1 MKLKGTV
8 GVLTGASRGLGVYM
22 AEALANEGVNL
33 VLAARSA
40 DDLQATAAK
49 VEGLGVKAVIVPTDV
64 TDPEAL
70 ERLVATASSELGP
83 IDLLVNNAGVERYRR
98 YETAPID
105 EMEWIMR
112 TNVLAPQILS
122 RLVLP
127 GMLERRKGHIVNVA
141 SVAGKTAVPFN
152 SLYSSSKHA
161 LVGFSWSLREEVRSR
176 GVSVSVLCPGYVT
189 GAGMFADWSRG
200 RKPPGV
206 SSAVGPDKVAAGLV
220 RAIEKDRAEVVVA
233 GGLLKGVDVLHAISP
248 ALTTAIARKSG
259 GYAFLE
265 EQALSAWD
273 QD

>member
-1 MKLKGTV
+1 MKLRGTV

-22 AEALANEGVNL
+22 AEALAKEGVSL
-33 VLAARSA
+33 ALAARSA
-40 DDLQATAAK
+40 DGLQSTAAK
-49 VEGLGVKAVIVPTDV
+49 VEAFGVKAVTVPTDV
-64 TDPEAL
+64 TDPAAL
-70 ERLVATASSELGP
+70 ERLVTTASSELGP
-83 IDLLVNNAGVERYRR
+83 IDLVVNNAGVERYRR
-98 YETAPID
+98 YETAPVE
-105 EMEWIMR
+105 EMEAIMR
-112 TNVLAPQILS
+112 TNILAPQILS

-127 GMLERRKGHIVNVA
+127 GMLQRGRGHIVNVA

-161 LVGFSWSLREEVRSR
+161 LVGFSWSLREEVRSK
-176 GVSVSVLCPGYVT
+176 GVSVSVLCPGYVSE
-189 GAGMFADWSRG
+189 AGMFADWSRG

-206 SSAVGPDKVAAGLV
+206 SSTVGPEKVASGLI

-248 ALTTAIARKSG
+248 ALTTAIGRRSG

>member
-1 MKLKGTV
+1 MKLRGTV

-22 AEALANEGVNL
+22 AEALAKEGVSL
-33 VLAARSA
+33 ALAARSA
-40 DDLQATAAK
+40 DGLQTTAAK
-49 VEGLGVKAVIVPTDV
+49 VGAFGVKAVTVPTDV
-64 TDPEAL
+64 TDPAAL
-70 ERLVATASSELGP
+70 ERLVTTASSELGP
-83 IDLLVNNAGVERYRR
+83 IDLVVNNAGVERYRR
-98 YETAPID
+98 YETAPVE
-105 EMEWIMR
+105 EMEAIMR

-127 GMLERRKGHIVNVA
+127 GMLQRGRGHIVNVA

-161 LVGFSWSLREEVRSR
+161 LVGFSWSLREEVRSK
-176 GVSVSVLCPGYVT
+176 GVSVSVLCPGYVSEV
-189 GAGMFADWSRG
+189 GMFADWSRG

-206 SSAVGPDKVAAGLV
+206 SSTVGPEKVAAGLI

-248 ALTTAIARKSG
+248 ALTTAIGRRTG

>member
-1 MKLKGTV
+1 MKLRGTV

-22 AEALANEGVNL
+22 AEALAKEGVNL
-33 VLAARSA
+33 ALAARSA
-40 DDLQATAAK
+40 DDLQVTAAK
-49 VEGLGVKAVIVPTDV
+49 VEGLGVKAVVVPTDV
-64 TDPEAL
+64 TDPAAL
-70 ERLVATASSELGP
+70 ERLIATASSELGP

-98 YETAPID
+98 YETAPLD

-127 GMLERRKGHIVNVA
+127 GMLERRKGHIVNIA

-189 GAGMFADWSRG
+189 DAGMFADWSRG
-200 RKPPGV
+200 KKPPGV
-206 SSAVGPDKVAAGLV
+206 SSAVGPDKVVAGLI
-220 RAIEKDRAEVVVA
+220 RAIEKDRAEVIVA

>member
-1 MKLKGTV
+1 MELRGTR
-8 GVLTGASRGLGVYM
+8 GILTGASRGLGVYM
-22 AEALANEGVNL
+22 AEALARAGVDL

-40 DDLQATAAK
+40 DDLAATQAK
-49 VEGLGVKAVIVPTDV
+49 VEALGVRAVAVPTDV
-64 TDPEAL
+64 TDRGALEAL
-70 ERLVATASSELGP
+70 VTTATSELGS

-98 YETAPID
+98 FETAPID

-127 GMLERRKGHIVNVA
+127 GMLERGRGHIVNIA

-161 LVGFSWSLREEVRSR
+161 LVGFSWSLREEVRPR

-189 GAGMFADWSRG
+189 DAGMFADWSRG
-200 RKPPGV
+200 KKPPGV
-206 SSAVGPDKVAAGLV
+206 SSAVPPHKVAAGLI
-220 RAIEKDRAEVVVA
+220 RAIEKDKAEVVVA
-233 GGLLKGVDVLHAISP
+233 GGLLKTVDVMHAISP
-248 ALTTAIARKSG
+248 AVTTSIARKSG

-265 EQALSAWD
+265 REALSAWE